1 MPGGNFPS
9 NLIIYGGFPTL
20 AKILIVLYSSDELLA
35 IYYRVVQKKSPTH
48 VNTYKISKNCP
59 NEIKTG
65 QRLNEVFLFH

>member
-1 MPGGNFPS
+1 MDDINTFLKSAYNSMSFGIQGC
-9 NLIIYGGFPTL
+9 
-20 AKILIVLYSSDELLA
+20 AK
-35 IYYRVVQKKSPTH
+35 QKSPTH